1 MKRAL
6 LAITLMTAGFAL
18 GFYSAT
24 SSYTSREEIPSV
36 EVRTKLARLDHLE
49 HVNKKLGTLDFLR
62 AELSNTEAKYAKA
75 PTPELKKRIDDLKH
89 DIESATVSAIISSR
103 SGI

>member
-6 LAITLMTAGFAL
+6 LGIVLIAVGFAL
-18 GFYSAT
+18 GFYTAT
-24 SSYTSREEIPSV
+24 SSFTNREETQSV
-36 EVRTKLARLDHLE
+36 EVRQKLASLDHLE

-75 PTPELKKRIDDLKH
+75 PTPELRRWIDFDLKPQ
-89 DIESATVSAIISSR
+89 IERLELLLRTPA
-103 SGI
+103 GQ